1 MVTPA
6 AMAVMV
12 AAGMDADGQGFG
24 SAGAQ
29 QGQGESCGNQ
39 FFHGGFLK
47 RNSNHGKQRGE
58 LKPGSVLGELVIG
71 SRLTD
76 AGAKNGAGVME
87 ATRSEADAILRRAA
101 WRLVPLI
108 LAMYVA
114 AFLNRVN
121 VGFAALTMNQDLGF
135 TPEIY
140 GNGAGIFFWGYLL
153 FEVPSNLIMEKVGA
167 RIWICRIML
176 TWGLVSMA
184 TAFVSGPYSFY
195 AMRFVLGLA
204 EAGLYPGILLYFT
217 YWFPAATRAR
227 IIALF
232 CMGIPVANLLGSP
245 LSGWLLGIETAGL
258 HGWQW
263 MYLLEAIP
271 TLLLGFAV
279 LIWMPDNPA
288 KAKWLTASEKTAVL
302 ARLAADPKA
311 QVHGLTEMMWDWRV
325 WALMIPDFGI
335 VFGIYALGLWMP
347 TMVKAMGYSNLQTSF
362 VVMVP
367 YVFSLA
373 ILWAFGVS
381 SDRSGRRVLHF
392 CLSALLA
399 SVGFAIAAI
408 GGNDTIVI
416 FGFCL
421 ASGGVFS
428 GLATFWTVPPL
439 FLGGTAAAGAFALIN
454 SVGNLSGYFGPAM
467 MGWLRQVT
475 GDYKAGLWACVAV
488 PIIAALSMALLSNS
502 LVSKSPAREP

>member
-1 MVTPA
+1 MTEPV
-6 AMAVMV
+6 
-12 AAGMDADGQGFG
+12 F
-24 SAGAQ
+24 
-29 QGQGESCGNQ
+29 
-39 FFHGGFLK
+39 
-47 RNSNHGKQRGE
+47 
-58 LKPGSVLGELVIG
+58 
-71 SRLTD
+71 
-76 AGAKNGAGVME
+76 AKC
-87 ATRSEADAILRRAA
+87 A
-101 WRLVPLI
+101 WRLIPFITLLYI
-108 LAMYVA
+108 IG
-114 AFLNRVN
+114 FIDRSN
-121 VGFAALTMNQDLGF
+121 VGFAALTMNRDLGF
-135 TPEIY
+135 SPEAY
-140 GNGAGIFFWGYLL
+140 GFGAGIFFWGYFL

-184 TAFVSGPYSFY
+184 TAFVTGPYSFY

-232 CMGIPVANLLGSP
+232 CMGIPAANLLGSP

-271 TLLLGFAV
+271 TLLLGVAV
-279 LIWMPDNPA
+279 LVWMPDNPA
-288 KAKWLTASEKTAVL
+288 KASWLTGPEKTAVL
-302 ARLAADPKA
+302 ARLAEDPKPE
-311 QVHGLTEMMWDWRV
+311 VHGLGEMLKDWRV
-325 WALMIPDFGI
+325 WALIIPDFAI

-347 TMVKAMGYSNLQTSF
+347 TMVKAMGYSNLETSF

-373 ILWAFGVS
+373 VLWAFGVS
-381 SDRSGRRVLHF
+381 SDRSGKRVLHF

-399 SVGFAIAAI
+399 SVGFAIAAV
-408 GGNDTIVI
+408 GGNDVIVI
-416 FGFCL
+416 IGFCL

-428 GLATFWTVPPL
+428 GLATFWTIPPL

-454 SVGNLSGYFGPAM
+454 SFGNLSGFFGPAM
-467 MGWLRQVT
+467 MGWLRQAT

-488 PIIAALSMALLSNS
+488 PVIAALSMALLSKS
-502 LVSKSPAREP
+502 LTRKS

>member
-1 MVTPA
+1 MVRASAAPA
-6 AMAVMV
+6 PSKVRAK
-12 AAGMDADGQGFG
+12 AAAI
-24 SAGAQ
+24 S
-29 QGQGESCGNQ
+29 
-39 FFHGGFLK
+39 FFMGGFLK
-47 RNSNHGKQRGE
+47 RNWNHGKQRRE
-58 LKPGSVLGELVIG
+58 LKPGSVPGELVIV

-76 AGAKNGAGVME
+76 AGAKNGAGFME
-87 ATRSEADAILRRAA
+87 TTRSEADAILRRAA

-121 VGFAALTMNQDLGF
+121 VGFAALTMNHDLGF

-140 GNGAGIFFWGYLL
+140 GNGAGIFFWGYFL

-288 KAKWLTASEKTAVL
+288 KAKWLTASEKTVVL

-311 QVHGLTEMMWDWRV
+311 EVHGFGEMVKDWRV
-325 WALMIPDFGI
+325 WALMIPDFAI

-373 ILWAFGVS
+373 ILWVFGVS

-399 SVGFAIAAI
+399 SAGFAIAAI

-488 PIIAALSMALLSNS
+488 PIIAALSMALLSKS
-502 LVSKSPAREP
+502 LVSKSPAHEP

>member
-1 MVTPA
+1 MTI
-6 AMAVMV
+6 
-12 AAGMDADGQGFG
+12 ADG
-24 SAGAQ
+24 
-29 QGQGESCGNQ
+29 
-39 FFHGGFLK
+39 
-47 RNSNHGKQRGE
+47 R
-58 LKPGSVLGELVIG
+58 
-71 SRLTD
+71 
-76 AGAKNGAGVME
+76 
-87 ATRSEADAILRRAA
+87 ADALFRRAA

-108 LAMYVA
+108 LAMYIA

-121 VGFAALTMNQDLGF
+121 VSFAALTMNKDLGF
-135 TPEIY
+135 SPEVY
-140 GNGAGIFFWGYLL
+140 GWGTGVFFLGYLV

-176 TWGLVSMA
+176 TWGVVSMA
-184 TAFVSGPYSFY
+184 TAFVTGPYSFY

-217 YWFPAATRAR
+217 YWFPAARRAR

-232 CMGIPVANLLGSP
+232 CMGIPAANILGSP
-245 LSGWLLGIETAGL
+245 LSGWLLGMETAGL

-271 TLLLGFAV
+271 TLLLGLAV
-279 LIWMPDNPA
+279 LAWMPDNPA
-288 KAKWLTASEKTAVL
+288 KAKWLSQHEKTVVL
-302 ARLAADPKA
+302 ARLAADPRA
-311 QVHGLTEMMWDWRV
+311 EVHGLGGMMKDWRV
-325 WALMIPDFGI
+325 WALMIPDFAI

-347 TMVKAMGYSNLQTSF
+347 TMVQAMGYSIHQTSF
-362 VVMVP
+362 VVMIP
-367 YVFSLA
+367 YIFSLA
-373 ILWAFGVS
+373 VLWLFGHS
-381 SDRSGRRVLHF
+381 SDRTGRRVLHF

-399 SVGFAIAAI
+399 SAGFAIAAV
-408 GGNDTIVI
+408 GGNVVIVI

-475 GDYKAGLWACVAV
+475 GDYKAGLWACVVV
-488 PIIAALSMALLSNS
+488 PMIAALSMALLSNS
-502 LVSKSPAREP
+502 VSRKP

>member
-1 MVTPA
+1 
-6 AMAVMV
+6 
-12 AAGMDADGQGFG
+12 
-24 SAGAQ
+24 
-29 QGQGESCGNQ
+29 
-39 FFHGGFLK
+39 
-47 RNSNHGKQRGE
+47 
-58 LKPGSVLGELVIG
+58 
-71 SRLTD
+71 
-76 AGAKNGAGVME
+76 
-87 ATRSEADAILRRAA
+87 
-101 WRLVPLI
+101 
-108 LAMYVA
+108 
-114 AFLNRVN
+114 
-121 VGFAALTMNQDLGF
+121 
-135 TPEIY
+135 
-140 GNGAGIFFWGYLL
+140 
-153 FEVPSNLIMEKVGA
+153 
-167 RIWICRIML
+167 
-176 TWGLVSMA
+176 
-184 TAFVSGPYSFY
+184 
-195 AMRFVLGLA
+195 MRFVLGLA